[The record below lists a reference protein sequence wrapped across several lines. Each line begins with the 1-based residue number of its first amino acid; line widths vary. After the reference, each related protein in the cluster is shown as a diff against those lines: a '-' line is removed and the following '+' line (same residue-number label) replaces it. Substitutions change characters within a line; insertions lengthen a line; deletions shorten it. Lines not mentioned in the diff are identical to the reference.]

1 MKSLRFVLLA
11 LPMLL
16 ICCAKPAI
24 SQTHDHQAAETA
36 TSPDAAKPAAK
47 APPTEAQKSFTELK
61 TLAGV
66 WRGRVTLDPPM
77 KGMGDTDLEVTM
89 RVASRGNSIVH
100 ELQEADTPFDAAKY
114 DHPITMMYLDEG
126 RLLLTHYCD
135 AGNRPRMTGKLLPD
149 GKTVQFDYLD
159 IAGPTKYGH
168 MKDAKFTVIDANHH
182 IEEWW
187 FEMPGNKVMHAR
199 MDLQRKADP
208 VVASATK

>member
-1 MKSLRFVLLA
+1 MKSFRFVLLA
-11 LPMLL
+11 VPMLL

-36 TSPDAAKPAAK
+36 TSPDVAK

-66 WRGRVTLDPPM
+66 WRGRVTLEPPM

-114 DHPITMMYLDEG
+114 DHPITM
-126 RLLLTHYCD
+126 
-135 AGNRPRMTGKLLPD
+135 
-149 GKTVQFDYLD
+149 
-159 IAGPTKYGH
+159 
-168 MKDAKFTVIDANHH
+168 
-182 IEEWW
+182 
-187 FEMPGNKVMHAR
+187 
-199 MDLQRKADP
+199 
-208 VVASATK
+208 